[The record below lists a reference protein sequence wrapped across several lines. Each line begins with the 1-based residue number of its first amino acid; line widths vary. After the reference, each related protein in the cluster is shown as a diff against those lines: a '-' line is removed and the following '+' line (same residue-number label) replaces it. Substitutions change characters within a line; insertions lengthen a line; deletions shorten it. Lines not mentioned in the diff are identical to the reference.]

1 MTESLEKL
9 SSGSGRVVTIGK
21 FDGVHLGHRALI
33 ERTVAQAE
41 SQNLISCLVTF
52 DRHPN
57 SLLNPLSANRQLISS
72 RQKAEL
78 VSELAVDEMVELHFD
93 ESLASE
99 SAEDFVERVLVRGLG
114 AEAVVV
120 GHDFKFGKG
129 QLGNVSMLEALGQ
142 KFGFTVQVL
151 KPVLFD
157 GQVVSSSRIRDML
170 ESGDVSSAAK
180 SLGRFHSNR
189 GMVEH
194 GLKIGRKIG
203 FPTANLSRDSEGY
216 LPLDA
221 VYAGWLHDG
230 ENRYPAALSVGINET
245 IQAVPRL
252 VEAHVLDRKDLDL
265 YDNEVTVEYVEFIR
279 PSLKFDGV
287 ENLVTAINEDIAKI
301 RTILLGK

>member
-1 MTESLEKL
+1 
-9 SSGSGRVVTIGK
+9 
-21 FDGVHLGHRALI
+21 
-33 ERTVAQAE
+33 
-41 SQNLISCLVTF
+41 
-52 DRHPN
+52 
-57 SLLNPLSANRQLISS
+57 
-72 RQKAEL
+72 L

-99 SAEDFVERVLVRGLG
+99 SAEDFVERVLVRGLA
-114 AEAVVV
+114 AESIVV

-129 QLGNVSMLEALGQ
+129 QLGNVSLLETLGQ

-151 KPVLFD
+151 EPIMLD
-157 GQVVSSSRIRDML
+157 GQIVSSSRIRDML

-194 GLKIGRKIG
+194 GLKIGRKLG

-230 ENRYPAALSVGINET
+230 ETRYPAALSVGINET

-252 VEAHVLDRKDLDL
+252 VEAHVLDRKDLDF
-265 YDNEVTVEYVEFIR
+265 YDREVTVDYVEFIR
-279 PSLKFDGV
+279 PSLKFNGV
-287 ENLVTAINEDIAKI
+287 DSLIEAINQDLNKI
-301 RTILLGK
+301 RGLLL

>member
-1 MTESLEKL
+1 MKLTDSIEKL
-9 SSGSGRVVTIGK
+9 NASRGRAVTIGK
-21 FDGVHLGHRALI
+21 FDGIHLGHRALI

-41 SQNLISCLVTF
+41 SQNLTSCLVTF

-57 SLLNPLSANRQLISS
+57 VLLNPLSANRQLISS

-78 VSELAVDEMVELHFD
+78 VSRLEIEEMVELHFD
-93 ESLASE
+93 DALASE

-151 KPVLFD
+151 KPVLFN
-157 GQVVSSSRIRDML
+157 GQVVSSSRIKDML
-170 ESGDVSSAAK
+170 ESGDVSNAARL
-180 SLGRFHSNR
+180 LGRFHSNR

-230 ENRYPAALSVGINET
+230 ENRHPAALSVGINET

-252 VEAHVLDRKDLDL
+252 VEAHVLGRKDLDL
-265 YDNEVTVEYVEFIR
+265 YDKEVTIEYVEFIR

-287 ENLVTAINEDIAKI
+287 DALIEAIN
-301 RTILLGK
+301 